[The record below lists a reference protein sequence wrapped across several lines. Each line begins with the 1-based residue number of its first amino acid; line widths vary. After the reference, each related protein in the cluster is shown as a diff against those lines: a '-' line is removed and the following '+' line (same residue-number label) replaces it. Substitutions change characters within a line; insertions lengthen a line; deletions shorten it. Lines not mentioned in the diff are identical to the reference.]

1 MHTTTFLGEDGD
13 GPSPTIQVTFLNWN
27 VVHVHYGISV
37 FNTVSISHQ
46 PSVQLLAIDG
56 FRPAVLRVEL
66 FLHPCR
72 TSKAAGVTMASY
84 YSRRIYNMQLP
95 GHYRLQRTRGEPVFD
110 VPIGNL
116 QAGPSSDHPASEP
129 ASQESTAASVQVP
142 PPSYTGLQLP
152 LVRTT
157 SSGRTLV
164 NPTGSG
170 RRSKVT
176 KIEWS
181 YHPAISGRWYFLRLF
196 RFLRK
201 DREALKTDFPQAF
214 EEVLLEGNVDPAEQ
228 EKVRELYLARINH
241 LNEWV
246 LEPLAATRLW
256 MALVE
261 VNNWHIHISI
271 AISPVA
277 DTFVTDCWVRRADL
291 PGGGTRYHR
300 WTSNREI
307 CV

>member
-1 MHTTTFLGEDGD
+1 MF
-13 GPSPTIQVTFLNWN
+13 IVAVN
-27 VVHVHYGISV
+27 V
-37 FNTVSISHQ
+37 SHQ
-46 PSVQLLAIDG
+46 PLVHIYIQLSISGTVHGRLLCAC
-56 FRPAVLRVEL
+56 VLR
-66 FLHPCR
+66 FSSSSLHLV
-72 TSKAAGVTMASY
+72 AGVTMASY

-129 ASQESTAASVQVP
+129 ANHEGTAANVQVP

-176 KIEWS
+176 KIQWS

-201 DREALKTDFPQAF
+201 DREALKADFPQAF

-261 VNNWHIHISI
+261 VNDHHIDSHL
-271 AISPVA
+271 
-277 DTFVTDCWVRRADL
+277 TCF
-291 PGGGTRYHR
+291 
-300 WTSNREI
+300 
-307 CV
+307 